1 LGYALAPVL
10 LIGKSF
16 ETFGRVDAYKRIGG
30 LLNVPVKGG
39 VLSKPVQG
47 NVPNPQKGFNSHC
60 DLPALEGNSSRSVS

>member
-1 LGYALAPVL
+1 LGYPFAPVL

-16 ETFGRVDAYKRIGG
+16 ETFDRVDAYKRIGG

-47 NVPNPQKGFNSHC
+47 NVPIPKK
-60 DLPALEGNSSRSVS
+60 DLIPIVIFPVLCPVQSD